1 MANMTA
7 EQIAAMAKKLAELAA
22 VFSPANAAAILALL
36 EIGAEFNHMIA
47 DIKQQTKANEAEV
60 WEQVRSHSAG
70 ALIAFKRSVERN
82 NEGEGL

>member
-1 MANMTA
+1 
-7 EQIAAMAKKLAELAA
+7 
-22 VFSPANAAAILALL
+22 LALL